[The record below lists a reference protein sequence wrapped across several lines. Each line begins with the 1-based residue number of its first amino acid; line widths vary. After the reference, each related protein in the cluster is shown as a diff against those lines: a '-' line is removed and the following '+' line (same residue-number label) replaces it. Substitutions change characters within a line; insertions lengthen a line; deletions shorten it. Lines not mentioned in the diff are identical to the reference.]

1 MKKRITV
8 TFIIAF
14 IMMQLFTPTAAR
26 AADDENL
33 VAGMKYTVT
42 YESPIDKAYP
52 NLVFSDPGYALT
64 DGKKA
69 SDTYSD
75 SAYAHFYRGTYA
87 TVEFAFDSEVYVSG
101 FDVGFFGNAYGILI
115 PREVYLS
122 VSEDGENW
130 YFVQSSRDDSQ
141 PSLNVKKR
149 YRISVTST
157 DHYKAR
163 YARLTFSCD
172 VFCYCD
178 EIEIYG
184 TRSGGGAAPFI
195 RDEKSYTNA
204 FTSPDTPILQG
215 TRHVVLMYNNSEDT
229 NTEEALLPYAAYLD
243 NKGNVVSA
251 DMFDSFLFLP
261 LRYSAKPGQT
271 DKEGWEEY
279 LDATLGF
286 GDTPRNLAALEKT
299 AETVG
304 AALGTEPPTYN
315 VFLSIPQMH
324 VSDDIFGYFEGKGN
338 LRSNSKESRLYIA
351 KWYVDLVLEKF
362 NACNFKHLNFVGF
375 YWFTELIDFSE
386 SSYEFE
392 FVKEYNEYVH
402 SKGVASVWIPYYCS
416 PGFNYWRELGFDCAA
431 LQSGWAFPRAED
443 SETGAQIAGMT
454 DDTMAV
460 AKKYGM
466 ALELEVA
473 SAATERFADYINS
486 AAKAGCMKDGISMY
500 YQEALPGVFYK
511 FYKTD
516 RSKYDLL
523 HRYINATYEQY
534 APVAQVPEV
543 ILIKTDSKDN
553 TGNLNFSDPDTVKT
567 KIKLASRTEPSH
579 GTLSLDR
586 DGFFVYTP
594 EAGYS
599 GEDSFTF
606 SLTDAIN
613 VSEIYTVH
621 ILVSPD
627 VVRFDGIN
635 SRLKENKAVLYDKAG
650 EATSA
655 DPSLAGLC
663 ELVIDENGVITEI
676 TSAGG
681 AVVPQGGYVL
691 SYCGDRA
698 KDFTKIAVPGNK
710 IRLDT
715 VTKSLYLIEDE
726 KTPSESDPE
735 LSAPEGSGKG
745 NNTVLYIAVA
755 AAAAAVIAAAAIIIK
770 TKFKK
775 GEKKE

>member
-1 MKKRITV
+1 RYNTSGV
-8 TFIIAF
+8 
-14 IMMQLFTPTAAR
+14 AA
-26 AADDENL
+26 
-33 VAGMKYTVT
+33 KY
-42 YESPIDKAYP
+42 
-52 NLVFSDPGYALT
+52 
-64 DGKKA
+64 
-69 SDTYSD
+69 
-75 SAYAHFYRGTYA
+75 
-87 TVEFAFDSEVYVSG
+87 
-101 FDVGFFGNAYGILI
+101 
-115 PREVYLS
+115 
-122 VSEDGENW
+122 
-130 YFVQSSRDDSQ
+130 
-141 PSLNVKKR
+141 
-149 YRISVTST
+149 
-157 DHYKAR
+157 YKAR
-163 YARLTFSCD
+163 YVRFTFASD
-172 VFCYCD
+172 VFTYCD
-178 EIEIYG
+178 EIEIFG
-184 TRSGGGAAPFI
+184 VRSPDGVPVGEHGY
-195 RDEKSYTNA
+195 DEKTYPNA
-204 FTSPDTPILQG
+204 FTSPETPILKG
-215 TRHVVLMYNNSEDT
+215 TRHVVLIYNSVTDN
-229 NTEEALLPYAAYLD
+229 NTEESLMPYAAYLD
-243 NKGNVVSA
+243 KSGSIISA

-261 LRYSAKPGQT
+261 HRYSTPDGMTMQ
-271 DKEGWEEY
+271 EGWANY
-279 LDATLGF
+279 LETTLGLEEI
-286 GDTPRNLAALEKT
+286 PRNLAALEKD
-299 AETVG
+299 AETIS
-304 AALGTEPPTYN
+304 AALGEEVRYN
-315 VFLSIPQMH
+315 VFLSIPENH
-324 VSDDIFGYFEGKGN
+324 ESGGLFGTVDGEVV
-338 LRSNSKESRLYIA
+338 RLNNKA
-351 KWYVDLVLEKF
+351 NRLKAVEWFVDLTLKRFEE
-362 NACNFKHLNFVGF
+362 CSFKHLDLVGF
-375 YWFTELIDFSE
+375 YWFNETVHFAET
-386 SSYEFE
+386 SYEFE

-534 APVAQVPEV
+534 APVAEVPELV
-543 ILIKTDSKDN
+543 LIKTDSKDN
-553 TGNLNFSDPDTVKT
+553 TGNLRFSDPDTVKT

-606 SLTDAIN
+606 SLTDTVN
-613 VSEIYTVH
+613 VSEVYTVN
-621 ILVSPD
+621 ILVSPN

-663 ELVIDENGVITEI
+663 ELVIDANGVITEI

-681 AVVPQGGYVL
+681 AVVPQGGFVL
-691 SYCGDRA
+691 SYCGDKA
-698 KDFTKIAVPGNK
+698 KDFTKIAVLGNK

-726 KTPSESDPE
+726 ETPSEIDPE
-735 LSAPEGSGKG
+735 LSEPSGSAKG

-755 AAAAAVIAAAAIIIK
+755 AAAAAVVAAAAIIIK